1 MVTIENNTC
10 CIWISLY
17 FYNIPQYEIYS
28 GGRGLPNVILRQ
40 LAVIHCNMA
49 MIVWFLFIIT
59 AVIINAVQ
67 ERNDTGSDSYN
78 DTTAL
83 RIVIANEL
91 NDLVSKMGA
100 SEHDMVKGLNQSL
113 FDFLFAPDINFTLL
127 NID

>member
-1 MVTIENNTC
+1 M
-10 CIWISLY
+10 Y

-49 MIVWFLFIIT
+49 MIVWHLFIIT